1 MVFVGAEV
9 DGEEALYG
17 TEYDEDD
24 ELGAVDGVNRYVGA
38 VLEDFLLGTGLG
50 TGGDIFFE
58 GDLVLGV
65 LVVVF
70 CTCGRGLG
78 DGAGENKLGTNMQI
92 NAMMIKNEKYLRY
105 GLEEDLDGTVAAVF
119 KYPFCGLLSGGGGGK

>member
-1 MVFVGAEV
+1 MVFAGAEV
-9 DGEEALYG
+9 DGKEALYG
-17 TEYDEDD
+17 TERDEDD
-24 ELGAVDGVNRYVGA
+24 ELGVVDGVNWYV
-38 VLEDFLLGTGLG
+38 VDVEEFLFGTGLD
-50 TGGDIFFE
+50 TGGDIFFA

-119 KYPFCGLLSGGGGGK
+119 KYPFCSPLSGGGGGK